1 MKEISS
7 ATMDDLPRLE
17 TVGVGY
23 EINLPAEGAIYD
35 ATNMT
40 EITRFGNGRGPE
52 FIRAD
57 RAKLREWLM
66 TNYEEDGNR
75 VTAFFDDS
83 TSYSGDILVG
93 ADGIN
98 SHVRDQLFPNP
109 DQRPKSLSLGIV
121 VGESEANEEQFAR
134 WRKLGNSFFIGY
146 APQRRL
152 FIGLKN
158 VAADGR
164 SAKYYWIFG
173 WFV

>member
-7 ATMDDLPRLE
+7 ATMDDLPELE

-35 ATNMT
+35 ATNVT

-66 TNYEEDGNR
+66 TDINLHWGKRFTHYEEDGSG
-75 VTAFFDDS
+75 VTAFFDDG
-83 TSYSGDILVG
+83 TSYSGDMLVG

-98 SHVRDQLFPNP
+98 SHVRDQLLPNP
-109 DQRPKSLSLGIV
+109 DQRPKSLSLGII
-121 VGESEANEEQFAR
+121 VGELEANEE
-134 WRKLGNSFFIGY
+134 
-146 APQRRL
+146 
-152 FIGLKN
+152 
-158 VAADGR
+158 
-164 SAKYYWIFG
+164 
-173 WFV
+173 